1 MLERRAYTS
10 LRMEIYTAKSGIS
23 TYYHLSSMGRKVMN
37 DVVSRMVKEF
47 PAETLRLIFSDKSE
61 QFQIEKA
68 VSEFKVSAQFI
79 KKWINENRLPESM
92 IERVEMLYKD
102 HLNKTVENL
111 RKEANEKVRIRAV

>member
-1 MLERRAYTS
+1 
-10 LRMEIYTAKSGIS
+10 
-23 TYYHLSSMGRKVMN
+23 MN

-68 VSEFKVSAQFI
+68 VSELKVSSRFI

-92 IERVEMLYKD
+92 IKKVETLYKE

>member
-1 MLERRAYTS
+1 
-10 LRMEIYTAKSGIS
+10 
-23 TYYHLSSMGRKVMN
+23 MN

-68 VSEFKVSAQFI
+68 VSEFEVSAQFI
-79 KKWINENRLPESM
+79 KKWVNENRLPENM
-92 IERVEMLYKD
+92 IKKVEALYKD
-102 HLNKTVENL
+102 HLNRTVENL

>member
-1 MLERRAYTS
+1 M
-10 LRMEIYTAKSGIS
+10 
-23 TYYHLSSMGRKVMN
+23 MN

-47 PAETLRLIFSDKSE
+47 PAETLRLIFSDTSE

-68 VSEFKVSAQFI
+68 VSELKVSAQFI
-79 KKWINENRLPESM
+79 KKWINENKLPGSM
-92 IERVEMLYKD
+92 IERVETLYKE